1 MLIKK
6 CAITSIKFRIKKKK
20 KGGIRFLGKCQLLRK
35 VCPDADKEPDND
47 VNCS

>member
-1 MLIKK
+1 MPYLL
-6 CAITSIKFRIKKKK
+6 SNFELKKK

>member
-6 CAITSIKFRIKKKK
+6 CAIASIKFRIKKKK
-20 KGGIRFLGKCQLLRK
+20 RGIRFLGKCQLLRK